1 MANRK
6 KVYSVSLDPETMRL
20 VDEVADSSGLKR
32 SSVID
37 MTLRAA
43 LGSDAVAKM
52 VSMLADLTRFQS
64 ESGAGFADGDP
75 LTDSDLADSSGV
87 VPGVVS

>member
-6 KVYSVSLDPETMRL
+6 KVYSVSLDPDTMRL
-20 VDEVADSSGLKR
+20 VDRVADSSGLRR

-43 LGSDAVAKM
+43 LGSDAVAQM
-52 VSMLADLTRFQS
+52 VSMLAGLTRTQAD
-64 ESGAGFADGDP
+64 SGAGFAPDDP
-75 LTDSDLADSSGV
+75 LTSDDLAVSDV
-87 VPGVVS
+87 LPGVVS